1 MSHVSKCFRCYGSVV
16 RPRISHLVISDWH
29 LAGTVEVAPRRA
41 SFPLHLSRTIAII
54 LCCAFGVSAKR
65 TDGNARTKE
74 RILAVVPI
82 LEYPHSILRQRAKSV
97 LKIDKTVF
105 RLADDLMDTLVDS
118 GGVGLAANQ
127 IGSLRRVIALK
138 MPEDEEPSVYINPK
152 IVHRE
157 GVREVSEGC
166 LSFPHHYGIV
176 QRSMWVRVTGLD
188 RKTNEFRICADGL
201 LAQAFEHETDH
212 LNGILFIDHLLSH
225 EHLFEYSDEE
235 DAESEQEA
243 AEDCLADAAP

>member
-1 MSHVSKCFRCYGSVV
+1 M
-16 RPRISHLVISDWH
+16 
-29 LAGTVEVAPRRA
+29 
-41 SFPLHLSRTIAII
+41 
-54 LCCAFGVSAKR
+54 SAKG

-74 RILAVVPI
+74 RIVAVVPI
-82 LEYPHSILRQRAKSV
+82 LEYPHGILRQRAKSV

-105 RLADDLMDTLVDS
+105 RLADDLMDTLVYS

-138 MPEDEEPSVYINPK
+138 MPEDEEPSAYINPR

-166 LSFPHHYGIV
+166 LSFPDHYGIL

-188 RKTNEFRICADGL
+188 RKTNEFRICAGGL

-212 LNGILFIDHLLSH
+212 LDGILFIDHLLSH

-235 DAESEQEA
+235 EVESEHEPND
-243 AEDCLADAAP
+243 EPLVDAVQ

>member
-1 MSHVSKCFRCYGSVV
+1 M
-16 RPRISHLVISDWH
+16 
-29 LAGTVEVAPRRA
+29 
-41 SFPLHLSRTIAII
+41 
-54 LCCAFGVSAKR
+54 GVKPS
-65 TDGNARTKE
+65 DGNVRTKE
-74 RILAVVPI
+74 RIVAVVPI

-97 LKIDKTVF
+97 TKIDKTVF
-105 RLADDLMDTLVDS
+105 RLADDLMDTLVES

-138 MPEDEEPSVYINPK
+138 MPEDEEPTVYINPK

-157 GVREVSEGC
+157 GVRDVSEGC
-166 LSFPHHYGIV
+166 LSFPNHYGIV
-176 QRSMWVRVTGLD
+176 RRSMWVRVTGLD

-212 LNGILFIDHLLSH
+212 LDGILFIDHLLSH

-235 DAESEQEA
+235 A
-243 AEDCLADAAP
+243 AEARAETQDDCLVDELQ

>member
-1 MSHVSKCFRCYGSVV
+1 M
-16 RPRISHLVISDWH
+16 
-29 LAGTVEVAPRRA
+29 
-41 SFPLHLSRTIAII
+41 
-54 LCCAFGVSAKR
+54 GVKPS
-65 TDGNARTKE
+65 DGNVRTKE

-97 LKIDKTVF
+97 TKIDKTVF
-105 RLADDLMDTLVDS
+105 RLADDLMDTLVES

-138 MPEDEEPSVYINPK
+138 MPEDEEPSVYINPR

-157 GVREVSEGC
+157 GVRDVSEGC
-166 LSFPHHYGIV
+166 LSFPNHYGIV
-176 QRSMWVRVTGLD
+176 RRSMWVRVTGLD

-212 LNGILFIDHLLSH
+212 LDGILFIDHLLSH

-235 DAESEQEA
+235 DTEAEAGPQDECSTDGVQ
-243 AEDCLADAAP
+243 

>member
-1 MSHVSKCFRCYGSVV
+1 MKPS
-16 RPRISHLVISDWH
+16 
-29 LAGTVEVAPRRA
+29 
-41 SFPLHLSRTIAII
+41 
-54 LCCAFGVSAKR
+54 
-65 TDGNARTKE
+65 DGNARSKE
-74 RILAVVPI
+74 RIVAVVPI
-82 LEYPHSILRQRAKSV
+82 LEYPHTILRQRARSV
-97 LKIDKTVF
+97 ATIDRTVF

-138 MPEDEEPSVYINPK
+138 MPEDEEPSVYINPR
-152 IVHRE
+152 IVQRE

-166 LSFPHHYGIV
+166 LSFPDHYGIV

-188 RKTNEFRICADGL
+188 RKTNVFRIYADGL

-225 EHLFEYSDEE
+225 QHLFEYPDEE
-235 DAESEQEA
+235 ESESEH
-243 AEDCLADAAP
+243 EPNDECLAEAVQ

>member
-1 MSHVSKCFRCYGSVV
+1 M
-16 RPRISHLVISDWH
+16 
-29 LAGTVEVAPRRA
+29 
-41 SFPLHLSRTIAII
+41 
-54 LCCAFGVSAKR
+54 
-65 TDGNARTKE
+65 
-74 RILAVVPI
+74 AVVPI

-97 LKIDKTVF
+97 LKIDRTVF

-138 MPEDEEPSVYINPK
+138 MPEDEEPKAYINPR

-166 LSFPHHYGIV
+166 LSFPDHYGIV
-176 QRSMWVRVTGLD
+176 QRSIWVRVTGLN

-212 LNGILFIDHLLSH
+212 LDGILFIDHLLSH
-225 EHLFEYSDEE
+225 EHLFEYPDEE
-235 DAESEQEA
+235 DTEAEAESHDECSTEPCQ
-243 AEDCLADAAP
+243 

>member
-1 MSHVSKCFRCYGSVV
+1 MPSEGNV
-16 RPRISHLVISDWH
+16 RI
-29 LAGTVEVAPRRA
+29 
-41 SFPLHLSRTIAII
+41 
-54 LCCAFGVSAKR
+54 
-65 TDGNARTKE
+65 KE
-74 RILAVVPI
+74 RVVAVVPI
-82 LEYPHSILRQRAKSV
+82 LEYPHSILRQRARSV
-97 LKIDKTVF
+97 ATIDKTVF

-138 MPEDEEPSVYINPK
+138 MPEDEEPSVYINPR

-166 LSFPHHYGIV
+166 LSFPNHYGIV
-176 QRSMWVRVTGLD
+176 QRSMSVRVTGLD
-188 RKTNEFRICADGL
+188 RKTNVFQICAGGL

-225 EHLFEYSDEE
+225 QHLFEYPDEE
-235 DAESEQEA
+235 EAESEREQSDES
-243 AEDCLADAAP
+243 LVDAIQ

>member
-1 MSHVSKCFRCYGSVV
+1 MGTLDAPLTF
-16 RPRISHLVISDWH
+16 PRTL
-29 LAGTVEVAPRRA
+29 
-41 SFPLHLSRTIAII
+41 FPLHPFAAVAII
-54 LCCAFGVSAKR
+54 GCCAFRAGVKPS
-65 TDGNARTKE
+65 DGNARTKE
-74 RILAVVPI
+74 RIVAVVPI
-82 LEYPHSILRQRAKSV
+82 LQYPHSILRQRARSV
-97 LKIDKTVF
+97 AAIDKSVF

-157 GVREVSEGC
+157 GVREVPEGC
-166 LSFPHHYGIV
+166 LSFPDHYGV
-176 QRSMWVRVTGLD
+176 LRRSMWIRVTGLD
-188 RKTNEFRICADGL
+188 RKTNVFHICADGL

-225 EHLFEYSDEE
+225 QHLFEYPDDRADESEPESSDERLV
-235 DAESEQEA
+235 DAVQ
-243 AEDCLADAAP
+243 

>member
-1 MSHVSKCFRCYGSVV
+1 MYGSEEPIV
-16 RPRISHLVISDWH
+16 P
-29 LAGTVEVAPRRA
+29 
-41 SFPLHLSRTIAII
+41 
-54 LCCAFGVSAKR
+54 
-65 TDGNARTKE
+65 
-74 RILAVVPI
+74 VVPI
-82 LEYPHSILRQRAKSV
+82 LEYPHSILRHRARSV
-97 LKIDKTVF
+97 ATIDKAVF

-138 MPEDEEPSVYINPK
+138 MPDDQDPSVYINPR

-166 LSFPHHYGIV
+166 LRFPDHYGIV

-188 RKTNEFRICADGL
+188 RKTNVFRICADGL

-212 LNGILFIDHLLSH
+212 LDGILFIDHLLSH
-225 EHLFEYSDEE
+225 QHLFEYPDDEEVESEGESSDEPLV
-235 DAESEQEA
+235 DAVQ
-243 AEDCLADAAP
+243 

>member
-1 MSHVSKCFRCYGSVV
+1 M
-16 RPRISHLVISDWH
+16 
-29 LAGTVEVAPRRA
+29 
-41 SFPLHLSRTIAII
+41 
-54 LCCAFGVSAKR
+54 
-65 TDGNARTKE
+65 
-74 RILAVVPI
+74 AVVPI
-82 LEYPHSILRQRAKSV
+82 LEYPHGILRQRAKSV

-105 RLADDLMDTLVDS
+105 RLADDLMDTLVYS

-138 MPEDEEPSVYINPK
+138 MPEDEEPSAYINPR

-166 LSFPHHYGIV
+166 LSFPDHYGIV

-212 LNGILFIDHLLSH
+212 LDGILFIDHLLSH

-235 DAESEQEA
+235 EVESEHEPND
-243 AEDCLADAAP
+243 EPLVDAVQ